1 MRKHAARV
9 EKVAPMNDPLQYLRD
24 LQVAQV
30 SHAAPP
36 IPRRGMP
43 APVARANP
51 QQSSRF
57 LDPHELPALAM
68 SILAEGRASTPP
80 GRSDCLYLQRCALP
94 GGAHCS
100 LPIRYFDA
108 RCLIAAFSTERSRA
122 CDLLNAVGLS
132 PAENGEA
139 VTVEFGCFEYRDTD
153 LGPYNEVGLCIP
165 ALAPGDSEPALYVA
179 HLPVNTAETDRIG
192 RALWGYPKFVADI
205 DIRGDPRA
213 FSTTLRDLAGSLI
226 ASLEGGF
233 APLRSSPPANMP
245 TYTHLNGQL
254 VRTRIEALTPFQEGY
269 GAGLWLK
276 VGRSEHPMAKALR
289 ALGLDG
295 AQPQSVRYAEP
306 FQAMLFPGFPV

>member
-1 MRKHAARV
+1 MT
-9 EKVAPMNDPLQYLRD
+9 DPLQYLRD
-24 LQVAQV
+24 LQVA
-30 SHAAPP
+30 AASRALPP
-36 IPRRGMP
+36 TPGRLMP
-43 APVARANP
+43 APATRAVHQQNP
-51 QQSSRF
+51 RGSSF
-57 LDPHELPALAM
+57 HDPRELPALAL
-68 SILAEGRASTPP
+68 SILAEGRAPKPP
-80 GRSDCLYLQRCALP
+80 AGSDCLYLQRCALP

-122 CDLLNAVGLS
+122 CDMLNAVGLS
-132 PAENGEA
+132 PAENGEQ